1 VSFEP
6 RLPDERVNVSER
18 NPLAEAAL
26 LVGGL
31 TAVVAL
37 LALGAALAADWL
49 VPRLPPGLEMKL
61 FGAFTPAPREA
72 AGAEEGQDDPRAAHL
87 QRLLERLERHW
98 PENPYPLRASV
109 WWGEQN
115 ANAFALPG
123 GTVAVTEGLL
133 AGVESENELAFVLG
147 HEIGHFRNRDHLKG
161 LGRGLAL
168 GLVLGA
174 LGMSGVG
181 PAADV
186 AALAGQL
193 AQRSFDREQES
204 AADRF
209 GLELV
214 AAEYGHVA
222 GALDFLR
229 RAPESETEGV
239 WLAEWLATHPLS
251 AERTRELEAFARER
265 GFGREGALVPL
276 PH

>member
-18 NPLAEAAL
+18 NPLAEGAL

-37 LALGAALAADWL
+37 LALTAALAADWL
-49 VPRLPPGLEMKL
+49 VPRLPPGLEVRL
-61 FGAFTPAPREA
+61 FGAFTPAP
-72 AGAEEGQDDPRAAHL
+72 AESEEPGDPRDAAL
-87 QRLLERLERHW
+87 QALVERLERHW
-98 PENPYPLRASV
+98 PENPYELRASV
-109 WWGEQN
+109 WQEEN

-123 GTVAVTEGLL
+123 GRILVTSGLL
-133 AGVESENELAFVLG
+133 AGVASENELAFVLG

-193 AQRSFDREQES
+193 AQRRFDREQES

-222 GALDFLR
+222 GALDFLGR
-229 RAPESETEGV
+229 EPEGEAEGV

-251 AERTRELEAFARER
+251 AERTRELAAYAQERGFARE
-265 GFGREGALVPL
+265 GELVPL
-276 PH
+276 AR